1 MITKKQ
7 AQDLVNAPLQEVLNA
22 ASEINNPNKE
32 LELCAII
39 NAKSGGC
46 SENCSFCTQSAFFKT
61 EAPKYPILPYDKVEQ
76 GAKFMEAAGVHRYC
90 LVMQGGRLR
99 KADENTL
106 VDYYEQLSESTN
118 MSYCSSVGMIDRNQ
132 GERLKKA
139 GLTRYHHNLETSAEF
154 YPKICTTHTHQDRIN
169 AIVAA
174 KEAGLEICSGGIVGL
189 GESWNDRFSMIDDIR
204 NLEVESVTFNIL
216 NPMPGTPM
224 AGNRRLGE
232 DELLR
237 AISIFKLMLG
247 KTSLRF
253 CAGRQALSYD
263 FQRQAL
269 EAGFSAVMVGDY
281 LTLKGNRLEEDVAF
295 MKGAGYTMKME
306 GGGGNS

>member
-7 AQDLVNAPLQEVLNA
+7 GMDLVNAPLDEVVAA
-22 ASEINNPNKE
+22 ASKVNNPQKE

-46 SENCSFCTQSAFFKT
+46 SENCSFCTQSSFFKT
-61 EAPKYPILPYDKVEQ
+61 GSPKYPILPYDKVEQ
-76 GAKFMEAAGVHRYC
+76 GAKFMEGAGVHRYC
-90 LVMQGGRLR
+90 LVMQGGRL
-99 KADENTL
+99 KTADENVL
-106 VDYYEQLSESTN
+106 VDYYERLSSSTQ
-118 MSYCSSVGMIDRNQ
+118 MSYCSSVGMIDRQQ

-139 GLTRYHHNLETSAEF
+139 GLTRYHHNLETSADF
-154 YPKICTTHTHQDRIN
+154 YPKVCTTHTHKDRID

-189 GESWNDRFSMIDDIR
+189 GESWEDRLSMIEDIR

-224 AGNRRLGE
+224 EGNSRLGE

-237 AISIFKLMLG
+237 AIALFKLMLG

-253 CAGRQALSYD
+253 CAGRQELSYD
-263 FQRQAL
+263 FQRKAL

-281 LTLKGNRLEEDVAF
+281 LTLKGNRLESDIEF
-295 MKGAGYTMKME
+295 MKGEGYTMKMKRE
-306 GGGGNS
+306 G